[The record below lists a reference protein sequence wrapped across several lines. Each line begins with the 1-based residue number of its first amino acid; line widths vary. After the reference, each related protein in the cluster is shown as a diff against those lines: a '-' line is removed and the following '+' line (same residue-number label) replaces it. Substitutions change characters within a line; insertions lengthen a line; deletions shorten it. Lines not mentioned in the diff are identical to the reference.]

1 VTFTAGA
8 PHKEMAGPQT
18 LPFPY
23 PPVAFVWTMQ
33 TANLLSQDTGN
44 LAQNIPDTS
53 AKGWR

>member
-8 PHKEMAGPQT
+8 PHKEMAGPRT

-23 PPVAFVWTMQ
+23 SSVAFDWTMQ

>member
-1 VTFTAGA
+1 
-8 PHKEMAGPQT
+8 MAGPQT